1 MSNSPPDEEKNYNL
15 VKKYKDTIEAL
26 KQALIIEANSRGQY
40 NKMFLIDTTWEEKF
54 GKKSK
59 EDAFEAVSE
68 EYIRSGKYHH
78 MRMPPIKSDD
88 FLPQSLPSVY
98 DAGQDAT
105 KLQLQAIELNKELK
119 EKLDKVSYNNVNKD
133 GWDNLQS
140 RFKVIKPIVLNLAG
154 ETMLVDLKP
163 RLVDGTSSEPPD
175 RYKYANQNAVMRGM
189 AAALAPGSQVSQFQ
203 PISVAAP
210 KGGSVKSKKRHRRK
224 ARHTRHKKRKTKTNR
239 KKKHR
244 KSRR

>member
-98 DAGQDAT
+98 DAGQIAT

-154 ETMLVDLKP
+154 ETMLVDFKP

-175 RYKYANQNAVMRGM
+175 RYKYANQNAVMRGVVTHPVVR
-189 AAALAPGSQVSQFQ
+189 ARAPAS
-203 PISVAAP
+203 P
-210 KGGSVKSKKRHRRK
+210 KGGSVKSKKRHRRR

>member
-1 MSNSPPDEEKNYNL
+1 MSNSPPDEEKKYNL

-54 GKKSK
+54 SKKSK

-98 DAGQDAT
+98 DAGQIAT
-105 KLQLQAIELNKELK
+105 KLQLHAIELNKELK
-119 EKLDKVSYNNVNKD
+119 EKLDKVSYNNVNED

-140 RFKVIKPIVLNLAG
+140 RFKDIKPIVLNPAG

-175 RYKYANQNAVMRGM
+175 RYKYANQNAVMRGVVTHPVVR
-189 AAALAPGSQVSQFQ
+189 ARAPAS
-203 PISVAAP
+203 P
-210 KGGSVKSKKRHRRK
+210 KGGSVKSKKRHRRR

-239 KKKHR
+239 KKKHK

>member
-1 MSNSPPDEEKNYNL
+1 
-15 VKKYKDTIEAL
+15 
-26 KQALIIEANSRGQY
+26 
-40 NKMFLIDTTWEEKF
+40 MFLIDTTWEEKF

-98 DAGQDAT
+98 DAWQIAT
-105 KLQLQAIELNKELK
+105 KLQLHAIELNKELE

-140 RFKVIKPIVLNLAG
+140 RFKVIKPIVLNPAG

-189 AAALAPGSQVSQFQ
+189 APAS
-203 PISVAAP
+203 P
-210 KGGSVKSKKRHRRK
+210 KGGSVKSKKRHRRR